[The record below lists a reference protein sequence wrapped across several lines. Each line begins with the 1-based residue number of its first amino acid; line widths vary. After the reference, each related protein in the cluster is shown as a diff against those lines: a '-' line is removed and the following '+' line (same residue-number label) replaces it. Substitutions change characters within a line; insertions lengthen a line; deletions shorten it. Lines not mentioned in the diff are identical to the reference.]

1 MRTKV
6 PIARV
11 SRAAALAAACVAA
24 VSGSARADDR
34 LLSLGRHLAQECTSC
49 HRIDGVDNGIPSIVG
64 GDAAHFAE
72 TLGYYRDGR
81 RNNPAMVSVAQSLD
95 DEQIKALA
103 LYFSSLPK
111 PPLAKVGK
119 KK

>member
-1 MRTKV
+1 MR
-6 PIARV
+6 ARASIV
-11 SRAAALAAACVAA
+11 QALCPTALAVAGLA
-24 VSGSARADDR
+24 VLCAPARADDR

-49 HRIDGVDNGIPSIVG
+49 HRLDGVDNGIPSIVG

-95 DEQIKALA
+95 EEQIKALA

-111 PPLAKVGK
+111 PPPVKTGRK
-119 KK
+119 K